1 MKPKNVIYM
10 VVTKDKF
17 ELPIF
22 VGDNVAEIADAV
34 GIKKET
40 VSNYICKKRG
50 KFKIIR
56 VKI

>member
-1 MKPKNVIYM
+1 MKNVIYM

-22 VGDNVAEIADAV
+22 VGDNVAEIADAI

-56 VKI
+56 VRI

>member
-1 MKPKNVIYM
+1 MKLKNVIYM

-17 ELPIF
+17 ELPLF
-22 VGDNVAEIADAV
+22 VGNIAEIADAV

-50 KFKIIR
+50 KYKIIR
-56 VKI
+56 VKL